1 MVYIVDSG
9 STVTVVEDDESEK
22 ADGVRVVETGS
33 AKPLKP
39 VVQSANNNQQQQE
52 QQQPAAPAQAQQ
64 PLSTNNA
71 NNAQQ
76 QTSGQP
82 LTVQQPGQQP
92 PVRIYYIFYIL
103 SLFKIM
109 IFFSFSN
116 GTTFSFEVILINL
129 LDDIF
134 DASATRSM
142 ISFLYK

>member
-1 MVYIVDSG
+1 M
-9 STVTVVEDDESEK
+9 TVVEDDESEK

-52 QQQPAAPAQAQQ
+52 QQQPAAASQAQQ
-64 PLSTNNA
+64 PLNTNNA

-92 PVRIYYIFYIL
+92 PVRIYILYIL
-103 SLFKIM
+103 HS
-109 IFFSFSN
+109 FSFSP
-116 GTTFSFEVILINL
+116 
-129 LDDIF
+129 
-134 DASATRSM
+134 
-142 ISFLYK
+142 